1 MKVVALP
8 IKDEE
13 GKVTYQITDLQKH
26 CVSEK
31 GRQLMLI
38 ESLVSCITKQTGTL
52 ELRFRVSVV
61 TGVPGE
67 EKQANIEIE
76 HKLNKFIAHN

>member
-13 GKVTYQITDLQKH
+13 GKVTYQISDLQKH

-31 GRQLMLI
+31 ARQLMLI
-38 ESLVSCITKQTGTL
+38 ESLVSHIT
-52 ELRFRVSVV
+52 
-61 TGVPGE
+61 
-67 EKQANIEIE
+67 
-76 HKLNKFIAHN
+76 